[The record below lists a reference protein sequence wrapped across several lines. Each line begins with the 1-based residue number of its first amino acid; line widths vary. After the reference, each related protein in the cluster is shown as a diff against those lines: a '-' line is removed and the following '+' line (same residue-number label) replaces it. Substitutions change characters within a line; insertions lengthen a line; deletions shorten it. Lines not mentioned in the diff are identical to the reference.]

1 MAETFKSVTLDAGL
15 TMSDLISTVG
25 ANTQV
30 IVLTCRAT
38 NVDGA
43 ADATVDVEIT
53 DGASKNGYIAYT
65 MTVPADSSL
74 ELAGTSKLVLE
85 TGDKLQGLAS
95 ATGDIEFF
103 VSYLEIT

>member
-1 MAETFKSVTLDAGL
+1 MANTFKSVTLDAGL
-15 TMSDLISTVG
+15 TMSDLIATVG
-25 ANTQV
+25 ASTQV

-43 ADATVDVEIT
+43 SDATVDVEVT
-53 DGASKNGYIAYT
+53 DGASKNAYIAYT

-85 TGDKLQGLAS
+85 TGDKLQALAS

>member
-1 MAETFKSVTLDAGL
+1 MAETFKSRNLDAGL
-15 TMSDLISTVG
+15 TFSDLIPTVAAG
-25 ANTQV
+25 SQV
-30 IVLTCRAT
+30 IVISCRAT

-53 DGASKNGYIAYT
+53 DGASKNAYVAYT

-74 ELAGTSKLVLE
+74 ELAGTSKLVLQE
-85 TGDKLQGLAS
+85 GDKLQGLAS

>member
-1 MAETFKSVTLDAGL
+1 MANTFKSTTVDAGL
-15 TMSDLISTVG
+15 TMSDLVATVG
-25 ANTQV
+25 AGKTV
-30 IVLTCRAT
+30 IVLTIRAT

-43 ADATVDVEIT
+43 ADATVDVEVT
-53 DGASKNGYIAYT
+53 DGASKNAYIAYT

-74 ELAGTSKLVLE
+74 ELAGTSKIVLE
-85 TGDKLQGLAS
+85 AGDKLQGLAS

>member
-1 MAETFKSVTLDAGL
+1 MAETFKSRNLDAAL
-15 TMSDLISTVG
+15 TMSDLIPTVAAG
-25 ANTQV
+25 SQV
-30 IVLTCRAT
+30 IVISCRAT

-53 DGASKNGYIAYT
+53 DGASKNAYVAYT

-74 ELAGTSKLVLE
+74 ELAGTSKLVLQE
-85 TGDKLQGLAS
+85 GDKLQGLAS

>member
-1 MAETFKSVTLDAGL
+1 MANTFKSVTLDAG
-15 TMSDLISTVG
+15 TSMSDLIPTVG
-25 ANTQV
+25 ASTQV

-43 ADATVDVEIT
+43 SDATVDVEIT
-53 DGASKNGYIAYT
+53 DGASKNAYIAYT
-65 MTVPADSSL
+65 ISVPADSTI

>member
-15 TMSDLISTVG
+15 TMSDLIPTV
-25 ANTQV
+25 AADTQV
-30 IVLTCRAT
+30 IVISCRAT

-53 DGASKNGYIAYT
+53 DGASKNAYVAYT

-74 ELAGTSKLVLE
+74 ELAGTSKLVLQ

-95 ATGDIEFF
+95 ASGDIEFF

>member
-1 MAETFKSVTLDAGL
+1 MAETFKSITLDAGL

>member
-15 TMSDLISTVG
+15 TMSDLIPTVAAG
-25 ANTQV
+25 SQV
-30 IVLTCRAT
+30 IVISCRAT

-53 DGASKNGYIAYT
+53 DGASKNAYVAYT

-74 ELAGTSKLVLE
+74 ELAGTSKLVLQ

>member
-1 MAETFKSVTLDAGL
+1 MPNTFKSATLDAG
-15 TMSDLISTVG
+15 TSMSDLIATVG
-25 ANTQV
+25 SNTQV

-38 NVDGA
+38 NVDGSS
-43 ADATVDVEIT
+43 DATVDVEIT
-53 DGASKNGYIAYT
+53 DGSSKSAFIAST

-85 TGDKLQGLAS
+85 TGDKLQGLAN

>member
-1 MAETFKSVTLDAGL
+1 MAETFKSVTVDAGL
-15 TMSDLISTVG
+15 TMSDLIPTV
-25 ANTQV
+25 AADTQV
-30 IVLTCRAT
+30 IVISCRAT

-43 ADATVDVEIT
+43 TDATVDVEIT
-53 DGASKNGYIAYT
+53 DGASKNAYVAYT

-74 ELAGTSKLVLE
+74 ELAGTSKLVLQ

>member
-15 TMSDLISTVG
+15 TMSDLIPTV
-25 ANTQV
+25 AADTQV
-30 IVLTCRAT
+30 IVISCRAT
-38 NVDGA
+38 NVDGS
-43 ADATVDVEIT
+43 ADATVDVEVT
-53 DGASKNGYIAYT
+53 DGASKNAYVAYT

-74 ELAGTSKLVLE
+74 ELAGTSKLVLQ

>member
-1 MAETFKSVTLDAGL
+1 MAETFKSRTVDAVL
-15 TMSDLISTVG
+15 TMSDLIPTV
-25 ANTQV
+25 AAATQV
-30 IVLTCRAT
+30 IVISCRAT

-53 DGASKNGYIAYT
+53 DGASKNAYVAYT

-74 ELAGTSKLVLE
+74 ELAGTSKLVLQ